1 MGLTCLTRNYL
12 FLTFL
17 FAGSLKLH
25 VLDARFGFAPEI
37 SQNYE
42 AKRKPSSS
50 VEGDIVQD
58 PFEYCIFMCAC
69 YH

>member
-1 MGLTCLTRNYL
+1 MGLLVH
-12 FLTFL
+12 
-17 FAGSLKLH
+17 LH
-25 VLDARFGFAPEI
+25 VLYARFGFGPEI

>member
-1 MGLTCLTRNYL
+1 MGLLCLTGNYL
-12 FLTFL
+12 LVH
-17 FAGSLKLH
+17 LH
-25 VLDARFGFAPEI
+25 VLDARFVFAPEI
-37 SQNYE
+37 SRNYE

-58 PFEYCIFMCAC
+58 PFEYCIFMCPC